1 MNESRHGNGNG
12 GNGLYGA
19 HGRALVVDLST
30 GEHRS
35 ETIPADVFRQ
45 YLGGYGLGAW
55 LMWKHFPTGAEATAP
70 QACFALVSG
79 LLTGLRTPFSG
90 RIQIVGKSPL
100 TGTWADSNSGGS
112 TAIHLRH
119 AGYDALVVRG
129 RAAEPSVLVIREHG
143 IAIEPAG
150 DLWGTQIPEAFDALQ
165 ERYGTKFRVGVSA
178 IGPAGERGAR
188 IASVMNDRYHAFGRQ
203 GFGAIFGSKNLKA
216 VVVDGGENTGNTV
229 PMRDEKRF
237 RTLCD
242 EVNREY
248 RSDISLPMRLVVK
261 MAAPKKHFGF
271 VYRMFAKFG
280 IKIESPQPA
289 MRQMWADRGT
299 TAAVALSVENG
310 DAPLKNWTGVG
321 ARDFPLAKKG
331 WKLDGA
337 EVDKMIT
344 KKLSCGDCPAPCKG
358 IVGVKS
364 RGLSDV
370 RRPDYETIVGFG
382 ANILNDDLELV
393 TACHDA
399 CNRYGMDA
407 VSSSATIAWVC
418 EAVERGDLA
427 ADDLDGVDMRWGNG
441 EGALALTV
449 KMGEGEGCGEWLR
462 HGLASASRH
471 VGRGTEDYAVH
482 VGGQEPAYH
491 DPRFTSLMGVTYIA
505 DPTPGRHTA
514 GSASWNETFGAAF
527 PLPEAA
533 PKDEV
538 TIAWKGTKNKGI
550 AQAHYSNAHQ
560 TLNGLGLC
568 MFTGLTGGLPWVD
581 MVNALTGWDVDQK
594 ELLLCGERIQN
605 LRNAFN
611 VREGISPSDFR
622 PHARMMGEGDGRLD
636 TGPLA
641 GVQAPL
647 EELKRDYYQAMDWDP
662 DTGRLSRSRAERLG
676 MDDLLDT
683 HLA

>member
-1 MNESRHGNGNG
+1 MTAHETGNRD
-12 GNGLYGA
+12 NGLYGA
-19 HGRALVVDLST
+19 HGRSLVVDLST
-30 GEHRS
+30 GEHHT
-35 ETIPADVFRQ
+35 ETIPAEVFRQ

-70 QACFALVSG
+70 EACFALVSG

-119 AGYDALVVRG
+119 AGYDALIVRG
-129 RAAEPSVLVIREHG
+129 RAAEPSVLVVRADG
-143 IAIEPAG
+143 ISIEPAG
-150 DLWGTQIPEAFDALQ
+150 DLWGAQIPEAFDALQ

-178 IGPAGERGAR
+178 IGPAGERGTR

-216 VVVDGGENTGNTV
+216 VVVDGGENTGDTV
-229 PMRDEKRF
+229 PVRDEKLF
-237 RTLCD
+237 RALC
-242 EVNREY
+242 EGVNREY

-261 MAAPKKHFGF
+261 MASPKRHLGF
-271 VYRMFAKFG
+271 VYRMFAKLG

-289 MRQMWADRGT
+289 MRQLWADRGT
-299 TAAVALSVENG
+299 TAAVALSIENG

-321 ARDFPLAKKG
+321 ARDFPLSKKG

-344 KKLSCGDCPAPCKG
+344 RKLSCGDCPAPCKG
-358 IVGVKS
+358 IVRVKS

-407 VSSSATIAWVC
+407 VSSSSTIAWVC
-418 EAVERGDLA
+418 EAVERGDLT
-427 ADDLDGVDMRWGNG
+427 ADDLDGVDMRWGDG
-441 EGALALTV
+441 ESALALTV
-449 KMGEGEGCGEWLR
+449 KMGEGEGCGQWLR

-471 VGRGTEDYAVH
+471 IGCGTEAYAVH

-491 DPRFTSLMGVTYIA
+491 DPRFTSLMGVTYIS

-514 GSASWNETFGAAF
+514 GSASWNETFGAGF

-538 TIAWKGTKNKGI
+538 EIAWKGTKNKGI
-550 AQAHYSNAHQ
+550 AQAHHSNAHQ

-611 VREGISPSDFR
+611 VREGIRPADFQAH
-622 PHARMMGEGDGRLD
+622 PRMKGEGDGLLE

-641 GVQAPL
+641 GVQPPL
-647 EELKRDYYQAMDWDP
+647 EQLKRDYYQAMDWDP
-662 DTGRLSRSRAERLG
+662 DTGRLSRVRAERLG
-676 MDDLLDT
+676 MAELLDSQ
-683 HLA
+683 LA

>member
-1 MNESRHGNGNG
+1 MTAHGNGNG
-12 GNGLYGA
+12 SNGLYGA

-30 GEHRS
+30 GEHHA
-35 ETIPADVFRQ
+35 ETIPGEVFRQ

-55 LMWKHFPTGAEATAP
+55 LMWKHFPAGADATAP
-70 QACFALVSG
+70 EACFALVSG

-129 RAAEPSVLVIREHG
+129 RAAEPSVLVVREDG
-143 IAIEPAG
+143 VEIEPAG
-150 DLWGTQIPEAFDALQ
+150 DLRGMQIPEAFDALQ

-178 IGPAGERGAR
+178 IGPAGEGGAL

-203 GFGAIFGSKNLKA
+203 GFGAVFGSKNLKA

-229 PMRDEKRF
+229 PVRDEKRF
-237 RTLCD
+237 RSLCED
-242 EVNREY
+242 VNREY
-248 RSDISLPMRLVVK
+248 RSDISLPMRIVVK
-261 MAAPKKHFGF
+261 MAAPKKRLGF
-271 VYRMFAKFG
+271 LYQAFAKFG

-337 EVDKMIT
+337 EVDKLIV

-358 IVGVKS
+358 IVGVKK

-418 EAVERGDLA
+418 EAVERGDLT

-471 VGRGTEDYAVH
+471 VGRGTEEYAVH

-527 PLPEAA
+527 PLPEAVD
-533 PKDEV
+533 KDEV
-538 TIAWKGTKNKGI
+538 AIAWKGTKNKGV

-611 VREGISPSDFR
+611 VREGVKPSDFK
-622 PHARMMGEGDGRLD
+622 PHARMKGEGDGLLD
-636 TGPLA
+636 AGPLA

-647 EELKRDYYQAMDWDP
+647 DQLKRDYYRAMDWDP
-662 DTGRLSRSRAERLG
+662 ETGRLSRGRAERLG
-676 MDDLLDT
+676 MAELLDAQ
-683 HLA
+683 LA

>member
-1 MNESRHGNGNG
+1 MTQPQHGNGQT
-12 GNGLYGA
+12 NGLYGA

-30 GEHRS
+30 GEHHV

-55 LMWKHFPTGAEATAP
+55 LMWKHFPAGAEATAP
-70 QACFALVSG
+70 KACFALVSG

-119 AGYDALVVRG
+119 AGYDALIVRG
-129 RAAEPSVLVIREHG
+129 RAVEPSVLVVRSDG
-143 IAIEPAG
+143 VSVEPAG
-150 DLWGTQIPEAFDALQ
+150 DLWGMQIPEAFDALQ
-165 ERYGTKFRVGVSA
+165 EHYGTKFRVGVSA

-216 VVVDGGENTGNTV
+216 VVVDGGENTGDTV
-229 PMRDEKRF
+229 PIRDEKQF
-237 RTLCD
+237 RALCD
-242 EVNREY
+242 GVNREY

-261 MAAPKKHFGF
+261 MATPKKHLGF
-271 VYRMFAKFG
+271 MYRMFAKFG

-289 MRQMWADRGT
+289 MRQLWADRGT

-337 EVDKMIT
+337 EVDKLIT

-418 EAVERGDLA
+418 EAVERGDLT
-427 ADDLDGVDMRWGNG
+427 ADDLDGIDMRWGNG
-441 EGALALTV
+441 DGALALTV
-449 KMGEGEGCGEWLR
+449 KMGEGEGCGQWLR

-471 VGRGTEDYAVH
+471 VGRGTETYAVH

-491 DPRFTSLMGVTYIA
+491 DPRFTSLMGVTYIS

-514 GSASWNETFGAAF
+514 GSGSWNETFGASF
-527 PLPEAA
+527 PLPDAA

-538 TIAWKGTKNKGI
+538 QIAWKGTKNKGV

-611 VREGISPSDFR
+611 VREGVRPADFQ
-622 PHARMMGEGDGRLD
+622 PHARMMGEGDGLLEA
-636 TGPLA
+636 GPLA

-647 EELKRDYYQAMDWDP
+647 EQLKRDYYQAMDWDP
-662 DTGRLSRSRAERLG
+662 DTGRLGRERAEQLG
-676 MDDLLDT
+676 MAELLDSQ
-683 HLA
+683 LA

>member
-1 MNESRHGNGNG
+1 MNEPRNGNA

-19 HGRALVVDLST
+19 HGRALFVDLST
-30 GEHRS
+30 GAYHA

-55 LMWKHFPTGAEATAP
+55 LMWKHFPAGAEATAP
-70 QACFALVSG
+70 EACFALVSG

-119 AGYDALVVRG
+119 AGYDALIVRG
-129 RAAEPSVLVIREHG
+129 RAVEPSVLVVRSDG
-143 IAIEPAG
+143 VSVEPAG
-150 DLWGTQIPEAFDALQ
+150 DLWGMQIPEAFDALQ

-216 VVVDGGENTGNTV
+216 VVVDGGENTGDTV
-229 PMRDEKRF
+229 PIRDEKRF
-237 RTLCD
+237 RALCD
-242 EVNREY
+242 GVNREY

-261 MAAPKKHFGF
+261 MAAPKKHLGF
-271 VYRMFAKFG
+271 LYRMFAKFG

-289 MRQMWADRGT
+289 MRQLWADRGT

-321 ARDFPLAKKG
+321 ARDFPLSKKG

-337 EVDKMIT
+337 EVDKLIT

-418 EAVERGDLA
+418 EAVERGDLNA
-427 ADDLDGVDMRWGNG
+427 ADLDGVDMRWGSG

-449 KMGEGEGCGEWLR
+449 KMGEGDGCGEWLR

-471 VGRGTEDYAVH
+471 VGRDTEAYAVH

-491 DPRFTSLMGVTYIA
+491 DPRFTSLMGVTYIS

-514 GSASWNETFGAAF
+514 GSASWNETFGAGF

-538 TIAWKGTKNKGI
+538 RIAWKGTKNKGV
-550 AQAHYSNAHQ
+550 AQAHFSNAHQ

-611 VREGISPSDFR
+611 VREGVRPADFQA
-622 PHARMMGEGDGRLD
+622 HARMKGEGDGLLD

-647 EELKRDYYQAMDWDP
+647 DELKRDYYQAMEWDP
-662 DTGRLSRSRAERLG
+662 DTGRLGRRRAEQLG
-676 MDDLLDT
+676 MDDLLEA